1 MLKSYR
7 VKCVTNRNKLWTVKH
22 TLHILEHQMRLQ
34 AQHNREM
41 CRETARDPKRLHK
54 CAAKEPLLKLFTCP
68 KAVLDPREIQT
79 REMESPI
86 SKRTAT
92 VWDRSK
98 PVGSSGTRQKSTKLR
113 AELYRMCSG
122 DRLGVDPE
130 EPKHAAGSSWAERT
144 WVVSF
149 GNFLVLFSLSLF
161 TPGWTWAVCYW
172 MVCFCSSGLLTIL
185 YPESLDSQGDFRAR
199 LWE

>member
-1 MLKSYR
+1 
-7 VKCVTNRNKLWTVKH
+7 
-22 TLHILEHQMRLQ
+22 MRLQ
-34 AQHNREM
+34 AQRNGEM

-54 CAAKEPLLKLFTCP
+54 CAAKEPLLKLSTYP

-79 REMESPI
+79 REMESPT

-122 DRLGVDPE
+122 DRDWELIL
-130 EPKHAAGSSWAERT
+130 KNRSRQRAAHGQKGLELCPSGIFW
-144 WVVSF
+144 
-149 GNFLVLFSLSLF
+149 
-161 TPGWTWAVCYW
+161 
-172 MVCFCSSGLLTIL
+172 FCSRFLSSPQDVPELFVIGWFVSVAQACLLFCIPNHLTL
-185 YPESLDSQGDFRAR
+185 KGTFEQDYGNSLR
-199 LWE
+199 